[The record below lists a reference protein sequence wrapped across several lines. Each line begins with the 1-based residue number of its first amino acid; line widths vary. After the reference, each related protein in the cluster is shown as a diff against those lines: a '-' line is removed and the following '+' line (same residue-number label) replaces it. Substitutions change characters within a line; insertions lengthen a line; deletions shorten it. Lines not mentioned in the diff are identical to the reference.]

1 MLGFVKCFFSS
12 CWIDLMV
19 FIFSL
24 LIWWTSLIGFSNAKS
39 TLHSWNKSPLVM
51 KYYIFDFPQ
60 YCLEFLHLRLCRTS
74 ICFLFS
80 IRVVILTSQ
89 NNLGSILLV
98 SFLGKTCNFS
108 RFLLINIKP
117 VCFLLASF
125 PLFLSWF
132 LMCIDYQQLT
142 VGSYLMWKW

>member
-1 MLGFVKCFFSS
+1 
-12 CWIDLMV
+12 
-19 FIFSL
+19 
-24 LIWWTSLIGFSNAKS
+24 
-39 TLHSWNKSPLVM
+39 M

-125 PLFLSWF
+125 PLFLS
-132 LMCIDYQQLT
+132 
-142 VGSYLMWKW
+142 